1 MPVSY
6 FNIQVNGKRHQGWP
20 RLLWFCTIK
29 NDHSIRLIFSF
40 PHQVLQQK
48 SNSLLITR
56 NVSPLSHPF
65 QVKIKGNFPVGFQYN
80 AFVLY
85 LFKFEINVSEIASF
99 NIYITILKTSKAKTI
114 KGKSAAIN
122 KCNISDSFSQSY
134 ILV

>member
-1 MPVSY
+1 MLLYAKERPLDSA
-6 FNIQVNGKRHQGWP
+6 NIF
-20 RLLWFCTIK
+20 L
-29 NDHSIRLIFSF
+29 SSSSF
-40 PHQVLQQK
+40 QQK

-122 KCNISDSFSQSY
+122 KCNISDSFS
-134 ILV
+134 